1 MHLLGTKKK
10 TYVIIILFFVIWMI
24 FFDTNSVLMH
34 FELNQKIKKL
44 ENQKKYYKEEI
55 KKDKASMN
63 EIESDSG
70 IEKYAREK
78 LFMKKEN
85 EEISTPVS
93 FFIVVYCSSIDRR
106 GHLFRFP
113 IQPHKNEVV
122 MQN

>member
-1 MHLLGTKKK
+1 MISKILNVLKK

-44 ENQKKYYKEEI
+44 ENQKNYYQEEI
-55 KKDKASMN
+55 RKDKASIN

-85 EEISTPVS
+85 EEIFLIEFDT
-93 FFIVVYCSSIDRR
+93 IDD
-106 GHLFRFP
+106 
-113 IQPHKNEVV
+113 
-122 MQN
+122 

>member
-1 MHLLGTKKK
+1 MISKIFNLLKK
-10 TYVIIILFFVIWMI
+10 TYVIIILFFVVWMI

-44 ENQKKYYKEEI
+44 ENQKNYYKEEI
-55 KKDKASMN
+55 RKDKASII

-85 EEISTPVS
+85 EEIFLIEFDT
-93 FFIVVYCSSIDRR
+93 IDD
-106 GHLFRFP
+106 
-113 IQPHKNEVV
+113 
-122 MQN
+122 

>member
-1 MHLLGTKKK
+1 MISKILNVLKK

-24 FFDTNSVLMH
+24 FFDTNSLLMH

-44 ENQKKYYKEEI
+44 ENQKNYYKEEI
-55 KKDKASMN
+55 RKDKASII

-85 EEISTPVS
+85 EEIFLIEFDT
-93 FFIVVYCSSIDRR
+93 IDD
-106 GHLFRFP
+106 
-113 IQPHKNEVV
+113 
-122 MQN
+122 